1 MSTEENADRQRP
13 FVEPPDSPTRDE
25 RIQSPH
31 DRLINQ
37 TLQQIDAARAL
48 LADHLPAEI
57 ARHLRFQTLAP
68 VDARFI
74 DANLR
79 RRFADRLLKVDVSPE
94 VVKCFKMKVDFVYI
108 FVLIEH
114 KSIDDPDTLVQMLG
128 YLVRIWEK
136 ALANQQPLAPILPWV
151 LYNGVGPWR
160 ASRSLA
166 ELVPVPDSWKRYMP
180 AMELAIFD
188 IGRMADDSM
197 PEEPILRIA
206 LALLKYGRSLELV
219 SVLRVLFELLARE
232 MQPPQV
238 KDVLDTIRTYVMS
251 VNPVIGEE
259 KMKELVSEFWPVQ
272 PEPGSVADQLI
283 KKGEARGIAIGEA
296 RGEARGIAKGE

>member
-1 MSTEENADRQRP
+1 
-13 FVEPPDSPTRDE
+13 
-25 RIQSPH
+25 
-31 DRLINQ
+31 
-37 TLQQIDAARAL
+37 
-48 LADHLPAEI
+48 
-57 ARHLRFQTLAP
+57 
-68 VDARFI
+68 
-74 DANLR
+74 
-79 RRFADRLLKVDVSPE
+79 
-94 VVKCFKMKVDFVYI
+94 MKFDFVYI

-114 KSIDDPDTLVQMLG
+114 KSVDDPDTLVQMLG
-128 YLVRIWEK
+128 YLVRNWEN
-136 ALANQQPLAPILPWV
+136 ALANQQPLVPILPWV
-151 LYNGVGPWR
+151 LYNGVGPWW

-180 AMELAIFD
+180 ALELAIFD
-188 IGRMADDSM
+188 IGRMADDYM
-197 PEEPILRIA
+197 PGEPVLRIA